1 VVEQKWIV
9 SGSNRHGLPTEFA
22 ERILVALITVTAES
36 DFIDRKVP
44 ISIYRMLKM
53 QGLSPGK
60 IAYDKVRTALK
71 QLASVLIYSESAFY
85 DKETDTRI
93 TTEKGF
99 HIIDDFQLQRRSKNG
114 QSTREG
120 NSYIVWSET
129 IWRSFKSGYIKRLD
143 TDFYYSLDGTLARRL
158 YRFLDKRMAY
168 QDRYEIDIFDL
179 AARLGMTIYKY
190 PSQIA
195 RKLQPAFDELS
206 DRGYLVSAERVKVG
220 KYHRVRFV
228 RKSDLYELPCEPKL
242 SSEIDDDDE
251 PEIILDETLSQTW
264 IEILAELQQHLPNN
278 THYMIVGSTLVE
290 IDGDEAV
297 IACDARYADFLKMR
311 LADKILSRLQSY
323 LGLEVKTIRIV
334 EPA

>member
-1 VVEQKWIV
+1 
-9 SGSNRHGLPTEFA
+9 
-22 ERILVALITVTAES
+22 
-36 DFIDRKVP
+36 
-44 ISIYRMLKM
+44 
-53 QGLSPGK
+53 
-60 IAYDKVRTALK
+60 
-71 QLASVLIYSESAFY
+71 
-85 DKETDTRI
+85 
-93 TTEKGF
+93 
-99 HIIDDFQLQRRSKNG
+99 
-114 QSTREG
+114 
-120 NSYIVWSET
+120 
-129 IWRSFKSGYIKRLD
+129 
-143 TDFYYSLDGTLARRL
+143 
-158 YRFLDKRMAY
+158 
-168 QDRYEIDIFDL
+168 
-179 AARLGMTIYKY
+179 MTIYKY